1 MAVGTYSV
9 DIVVRLLA
17 AFALSY
23 ALGFER
29 ELRGEPAGDSTFS
42 LVGVGT
48 AVVGIVAAHGA
59 PFALAGAVTGIGF
72 IGAGLTF
79 RQSTRQGD
87 VLRGVS
93 TAAAIFAAAAVGAAA
108 GYGFLVAATMGTALV
123 LLILEMRHIPGLRV
137 LDARRWS
144 SHFAKDE
151 PPEPIPETVPD
162 PPDL

>member
-1 MAVGTYSV
+1 V

-17 AFALSY
+17 AFGLSY

-29 ELRGEPAGDSTFS
+29 ELRGSPAGDSTFS

-59 PFALAGAVTGIGF
+59 PYALAGAVTGIGF

-79 RQSTRQGD
+79 RQPTKQGD

-108 GYGFLVAATMGTALV
+108 GYGFLVAAIAGTALI
-123 LLILEMRHIPGLRV
+123 LFILELRHIPGLRV
-137 LDARRWS
+137 LDARHWS
-144 SHFAKDE
+144 SRFGNDE
-151 PPEPIPETVPD
+151 PPEPLAETVPD
-162 PPDL
+162 PPDR